1 MIKAVLRM
9 IMITGENKNYPDKS
23 ESVPKKMYRREKKLI
38 FCKNRERKQR
48 KIAVNTENKSI
59 LV

>member
-1 MIKAVLRM
+1 
-9 IMITGENKNYPDKS
+9 
-23 ESVPKKMYRREKKLI
+23 MYRREKKLI
-38 FCKNRERKQR
+38 ICKNRKRKQR

>member
-1 MIKAVLRM
+1 
-9 IMITGENKNYPDKS
+9 
-23 ESVPKKMYRREKKLI
+23 MYRREKKLI

-59 LV
+59 LVYK

>member
-23 ESVPKKMYRREKKLI
+23 ESVPLVSCSWTGKATLSLLSSDTAARLVLLVI
-38 FCKNRERKQR
+38 G
-48 KIAVNTENKSI
+48 VNK
-59 LV
+59 V